1 MLRLQK
7 AGGFAAL
14 IEAMLYVIGFAAM
27 VTVLN
32 PGDTDGWDAAQRLL
46 FVLERKALFQAW
58 TTLIYVVFGVVL
70 VTLSV
75 ALHERLRNATL
86 GLMQVAT
93 SLGLIWSGLVIASGM
108 VGSVG
113 LETVAS
119 IYTRDPSQALS
130 AWIAIGAI
138 QNGLGGGVEIVGGL
152 WVLLI
157 SLAAFSSRAL
167 SRALAYF
174 GFIVGIAGILTVAP
188 PLAELGAVFGILQI
202 VWFAWVGIS
211 MLRRPH
217 S

>member
-1 MLRLQK
+1 MHRLQK

-14 IEAMLYVIGFAAM
+14 IEAMLYVIGFAVMA
-27 VTVLN
+27 TVLN
-32 PGDTDGWDAAQRLL
+32 PGETDGWDAAQRLA
-46 FVLERKALFQAW
+46 FVLERKAFFQAW
-58 TTLIYVVFGVVL
+58 TTLIYVVFGIVL
-70 VTLSV
+70 VVLSV
-75 ALHERLRNATL
+75 ALHERLRNTST

-93 SLGLIWSGLVIASGM
+93 SFGLIWSGLVIASGM

-119 IYTRDPSQALS
+119 LYSQDPAQALS
-130 AWIAIGAI
+130 AWIAIGAV

-157 SLAAFSSRAL
+157 SLAALSSQAL

-174 GFIVGIAGILTVAP
+174 GFIVGIAGILTIAP
-188 PLAELGAVFGILQI
+188 PLAELGAVFGLGQI
-202 VWFAWVGIS
+202 AWFAWVGMS

-217 S
+217 Y

>member
-7 AGGFAAL
+7 VGGFAAL
-14 IEAMLYVIGFAAM
+14 FEAMLYVIGFAVMA
-27 VTVLN
+27 TVLN
-32 PGDTDGWDAAQRLL
+32 PGDTDGWDAAQRLS
-46 FVLERKALFQAW
+46 FVLERKAFFQAW

-70 VTLSV
+70 VVLSV
-75 ALHERLRNATL
+75 ALHERIGNTAT

-119 IYTRDPSQALS
+119 IYSRDPSQALS
-130 AWIAIGAI
+130 AWIAIGAV
-138 QNGLGGGVEIVGGL
+138 QNGLGGGVEVVGGL

-157 SLAAFSSRAL
+157 SFAAL
-167 SRALAYF
+167 SVQALPKTLAYF
-174 GFIVGIAGILTVAP
+174 GFIVGIAGILTIAP
-188 PLAELGAVFGILQI
+188 PLAELGAVFGIFQI
-202 VWFAWVGIS
+202 VWFAWVGSS

-217 S
+217 N